1 MSSIPQPAGFPP
13 AAQILRSVLG
23 GVLMGLANL
32 VPGISGGTM
41 LLAAGVYPQFIDG
54 IAEITTFQFRSRT
67 IVLLAAIVAAA
78 ALSIVLGAGTIKS
91 LVVDHRWAMYSIFIG
106 LTFGGIPVIWKL
118 IKPATSSVWTGAAAG
133 FAVMAAMAFLQPGAS
148 GDEGSWPLLFLAGLA
163 GASAMILPGVSGGY
177 LLLVLGQYLPILSA
191 IDDAKQAVS
200 AAGGPDMAVLQSAVL
215 GVFVPVGLGVVIGV
229 VGVSNLIR
237 RLLQRFEKP
246 TLGFLLGLLL
256 GAVLGLWPFQHGV
269 APGDGAV
276 VKGRVMTAELIAALD
291 EDDYPLE
298 TFSPSGGQIAGSLAL
313 IVAGF
318 AATMG
323 VARIGGGSSRSKG

>member
-1 MSSIPQPAGFPP
+1 
-13 AAQILRSVLG
+13 
-23 GVLMGLANL
+23 MGLANL

-54 IAEITTFQFRSRT
+54 IAEVTTLRFRTRT
-67 IVLLAAIVAAA
+67 IVLLGAIVVAAA
-78 ALSIVLGAGTIKS
+78 AAIVLGAGTIKS
-91 LVVDHRWAMYSIFIG
+91 LVVDHRWAMYSVFIG

-118 IKPATSSVWTGAAAG
+118 IKPANPRVWMGAAVG
-133 FAVMAAMAFLQPGAS
+133 FAVMAAMAFLKPGAS
-148 GDEGSWPLLFLAGLA
+148 GDEGSWPMFFVAGLA

-177 LLLVLGQYLPILSA
+177 LLLVLGQYLPILGA
-191 IDDAKQAVS
+191 IDNAKQAVS
-200 AAGGPDMAVLQSAVL
+200 APGGVDMPVLQSTAL

-237 RLLQRFEKP
+237 DLLQRFEKP

-256 GAVLGLWPFQHGV
+256 GAALGLWPFQQGV
-269 APGDGAV
+269 APVDGDI
-276 VKGRVMTAELIAALD
+276 VKGRVMTQELIAELD

-298 TFSPSGGQIAGSLAL
+298 TFSPSGGQIAASLAL
-313 IVAGF
+313 ICAGF

-323 VARIGGGSSRSKG
+323 VAHIGGRASKP

>member
-1 MSSIPQPAGFPP
+1 MSS
-13 AAQILRSVLG
+13 AQSKPSSAELVRSLLG

-54 IAEITTFQFRSRT
+54 IAEVTTLRFRFRT
-67 IVLLAAIVAAA
+67 VALLAAIVGAAA
-78 ALSIVLGAGTIKS
+78 AAILLGAGSIKQ

-118 IKPATSSVWTGAAAG
+118 IKPVNGKVWIGAAAG
-133 FAVMAAMAFLQPGAS
+133 FAVMAAMAFLKPGAS
-148 GDEGSWPLLFLAGLA
+148 SEEGSWLLLFVSGLA

-191 IDDAKQAVS
+191 IDEAKQAVS
-200 AAGGPDMAVLQSAVL
+200 ASGGPDLAVLRAVVL
-215 GVFVPVGLGVVIGV
+215 GVFVPVGLGVVLGV

-237 RLLQRFEKP
+237 KLLHRFEKP

-256 GAVLGLWPFQHGV
+256 GAALGLWPFQQSV
-269 APGDGAV
+269 PPREGDII
-276 VKGRVMTAELIAALD
+276 KGRAMTAELIAALD
-291 EDDYPLE
+291 PKEYLLE
-298 TFSPSGGQIAGSLAL
+298 MFSPTGGQVAASLAL
-313 IVAGF
+313 LCAGF
-318 AATMG
+318 AVTMG
-323 VARIGGGSSRSKG
+323 VARIGAHGSRSKG

>member
-1 MSSIPQPAGFPP
+1 MSS
-13 AAQILRSVLG
+13 AQSKPSSAELVRSLLG

-54 IAEITTFQFRSRT
+54 IAEVTTLRFRFRT
-67 IVLLAAIVAAA
+67 VALLAAIVGAAA
-78 ALSIVLGAGTIKS
+78 AAILLGAGSIKQ

-118 IKPATSSVWTGAAAG
+118 IKPANGKVWIGAAAG
-133 FAVMAAMAFLQPGAS
+133 FAVMAAMAFLKPGAS
-148 GDEGSWPLLFLAGLA
+148 SEEGSWLLLFVSGLA

-191 IDDAKQAVS
+191 IDEAKQAVS
-200 AAGGPDMAVLQSAVL
+200 ASGGPDLAVLRAVVL
-215 GVFVPVGLGVVIGV
+215 GVFVPVGLGVVLGV

-237 RLLQRFEKP
+237 KLLQRFEKP

-256 GAVLGLWPFQHGV
+256 GAALGLWPFQQSV
-269 APGDGAV
+269 APREGDII
-276 VKGRVMTAELIAALD
+276 KGRAMTAELIAALD
-291 EDDYPLE
+291 PKEYPLE
-298 TFSPSGGQIAGSLAL
+298 MFSPTGGQVAASLAL
-313 IVAGF
+313 LCAGF
-318 AATMG
+318 AVTMG
-323 VARIGGGSSRSKG
+323 VARIGAHGSRSKG

>member
-1 MSSIPQPAGFPP
+1 MTHSSQQTAMPST
-13 AAQILRSVLG
+13 AQILRSLLG

-54 IAEITTFQFRSRT
+54 IAEVTTLRFRTRT
-67 IVLLAAIVAAA
+67 LVLLGAIVASAA
-78 ALSIVLGAGTIKS
+78 VAIVLGAGTIKG

-118 IKPATSSVWTGAAAG
+118 IRPANANVWIGVAAG
-133 FAVMAAMAFLQPGAS
+133 FAVMAAMAFLKPGAS
-148 GDEGSWPLLFLAGLA
+148 GDESSWMLLFFSGLA

-177 LLLVLGQYLPILSA
+177 LLLVLGQYLPILGA

-200 AAGGPDMAVLQSAVL
+200 ATAGPDVAVLQAAVL
-215 GVFVPVGLGVVIGV
+215 GVFIPVGLGVVIGV

-237 RLLQRFEKP
+237 NLLQRFEKP

-256 GAVLGLWPFQHGV
+256 GAVLGLWPFQQGV
-269 APGDGAV
+269 APAPGDI
-276 VKGRVMTAELIAALD
+276 VKGRVMTPELIVEVD

-298 TFSPSGGQIAGSLAL
+298 TFTPTATQVAASLGL
-313 IVAGF
+313 ILAGF
-318 AATMG
+318 AVTMG
-323 VARIGGGSSRSKG
+323 VAAIGARSSESER